1 MFHSYVYFS
10 EEWVME
16 EEPEVVAEVT
26 EQFLQTATP
35 GDGFVEIQ
43 TVDFDV
49 VPGEAQI
56 IGQVRMRDFFTQPL
70 NQRYHG
76 YRAYSFFNIFY

>member
-1 MFHSYVYFS
+1 
-10 EEWVME
+10 ME

-56 IGQVRMRDFFTQPL
+56 IGQVRMRRVFYLTLKPAL
-70 NQRYHG
+70 PWLPR
-76 YRAYSFFNIFY
+76 IFVF